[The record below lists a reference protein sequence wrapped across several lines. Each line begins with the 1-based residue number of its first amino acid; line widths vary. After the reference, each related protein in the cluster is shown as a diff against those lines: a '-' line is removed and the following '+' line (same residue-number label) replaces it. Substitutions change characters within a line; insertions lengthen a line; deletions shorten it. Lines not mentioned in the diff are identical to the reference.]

1 MRVFLWICS
10 VAAVLGGAAIVLTS
24 LPDAPWGRLDPSP
37 LAGGVALGA
46 VGITSGIALVTSA
59 SFTSQRKLATE
70 ALLRDQ
76 RAAAYRDILAGMIRA
91 FTKDGLPDIPNER
104 ATVAMWASPA
114 SIVAFEKWFTY
125 SWDNRGPTNIA
136 QKPYMYALFGEC
148 IENMRL
154 DLGID
159 SKKAPVNQHAL
170 MQMIF
175 VSYEKDLYLAQKL
188 LTKPDSLDER
198 PRTLRRSNVVWGGL
212 LALLAVLSV
221 GAWVQVAVKG
231 GSEWYLWLTA
241 IAFTVATASGIF
253 MVPFTRNAIRRL
265 VRRHGQTFN
274 RSSR

>member
-1 MRVFLWICS
+1 MFLWICS

-76 RAAAYRDILAGMIRA
+76 RAAVYRDTLAGMIRA
-91 FTKDGLPDIPNER
+91 FTNKKLPDIAKER

-125 SWDNRGPTNIA
+125 AWNNRGEKTLA
-136 QKPYMYALFGEC
+136 EKPYMYSLFGDC
-148 IENMRL
+148 IERMRF

-159 SKKAPVNQHAL
+159 VKKSTVNRHAL

-175 VSYEKDLYLAQKL
+175 VDYGDEMINAHLL
-188 LTKPDSLDER
+188 LTETRPAAPSGNAHASDDQTPPLGATRQDHDEPRDDHETPDTPDQ
-198 PRTLRRSNVVWGGL
+198 TDD
-212 LALLAVLSV
+212 
-221 GAWVQVAVKG
+221 
-231 GSEWYLWLTA
+231 
-241 IAFTVATASGIF
+241 AS
-253 MVPFTRNAIRRL
+253 P
-265 VRRHGQTFN
+265 HGT
-274 RSSR
+274 STM